1 MATIT
6 SASTEAQISAAYLDN
21 VGYEED
27 GSLSMGKAFVTVVLA
42 MMKRGISRIKH
53 GDEIMEFDNESLRAL
68 LEDARQ
74 FVADKSG
81 PDAGGAGVRAFDLRG
96 YRE

>member
-1 MATIT
+1 MASIT

-21 VGYEED
+21 AGYEED
-27 GSLSMGKAFVTVVLA
+27 DSLSMAKAFVTVVLA

-68 LEDARQ
+68 LANARQ

-81 PDAGGAGVRAFDLRG
+81 PDAGGAGVRAFDLSSFRG
-96 YRE
+96 